1 MRCSA
6 LPQIS
11 RVLNKGFLLFD
22 IIILI
27 VFITL
32 VSKSAIC
39 ISRNMHQVAV
49 KNTVKQIILFLK
61 LVRERT
67 IADGFTTILIIDYHK
82 AQLVE
87 TDSAHKKNLILKL
100 PQNFKILPDFNQQQ
114 TNFGKQIKFYPDGH
128 ISAGTMYLSYK
139 KLIYKLTIS
148 VQQIPIFNIYF
159 LNKNT
164 WQKIIL

>member
-87 TDSAHKKNLILKL
+87 ADSNNKKK
-100 PQNFKILPDFNQQQ
+100 
-114 TNFGKQIKFYPDGH
+114 
-128 ISAGTMYLSYK
+128 
-139 KLIYKLTIS
+139 
-148 VQQIPIFNIYF
+148 FNIKVAPKF
-159 LNKNT
+159 
-164 WQKIIL
+164 

>member
-1 MRCSA
+1 MPR
-6 LPQIS
+6 IS
-11 RVLNKGFLLFD
+11 RVSNNGFILLE

-27 VFITL
+27 LFISF

-49 KNTVKQIILFLK
+49 KNTVRQIVLFLK
-61 LVRERT
+61 LARERT
-67 IADGFTTILIIDYHK
+67 MADGFTSILLIDYHK
-82 AQLVE
+82 AQFVE
-87 TDSAHKKNLILKL
+87 ADSNNKKNLILNL
-100 PQNFKILPDFNQQQ
+100 PQNLKILPDFNHQQ

-139 KLIYKLTIS
+139 NLIYKLTIS

-159 LNKNT
+159 LNNGT
-164 WQKIIL
+164 WHKIML